1 MSTGV
6 RTFFFFL
13 KLAAVW
19 LKWVIACWELMSPMA
34 KEIKKDLLD
43 ILLHTNSSVL

>member
-6 RTFFFFL
+6 RTFFFF

-19 LKWVIACWELMSPMA
+19 LKWVIACWELMSPMT
-34 KEIKKDLLD
+34 KEIKKDLYKFQCP
-43 ILLHTNSSVL
+43 VR